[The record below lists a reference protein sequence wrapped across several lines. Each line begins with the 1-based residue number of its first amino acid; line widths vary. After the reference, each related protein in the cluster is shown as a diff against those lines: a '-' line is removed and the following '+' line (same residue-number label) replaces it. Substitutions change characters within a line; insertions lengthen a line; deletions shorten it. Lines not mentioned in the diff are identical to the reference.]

1 MSIIIMMFLF
11 KVLCFVFVGG
21 IFYVIDDLLGTALR
35 AVWHNA
41 THKEKLPV
49 GVKQG
54 FIEGKLTS
62 ERFWP
67 TIIVA
72 AIGFLLLKDYF
83 AVTLIGKIGI
93 YLVALFGTTLGFI
106 AGPWF
111 RRIYGKKDKA
121 LDVIDKL
128 EKGEIDLTE
137 GAKELANKVTSSASG
152 MAASATH
159 AVSGAFSDAIG
170 EAKKHIHLP
179 ESEKQK
185 AASTAEAAAPAETPV
200 ELTEEEKVEKAR
212 CELRNILDY
221 KDDK

>member
-11 KVLCFVFVGG
+11 KVSCFMLVGG
-21 IFYVIDDLLGTALR
+21 IFYVIDDLLGTAVR
-35 AVWHNA
+35 AAWHNV

-67 TIIVA
+67 IIIVA
-72 AIGFLLLKDYF
+72 TIGFLPLKGYF
-83 AVTLIGKIGI
+83 AVTFAGKVGI
-93 YLVALFGTTLGFI
+93 YLVAVLGTTLGFI

-121 LDVIDKL
+121 LDVIDRF

-137 GAKELANKVTSSASG
+137 GAKELANKVSSSASG
-152 MAASATH
+152 IAASATQ
-159 AVSGAFSDAIG
+159 AVSEAFSDAIG

-179 ESEKQK
+179 ESEKQE
-185 AASTAEAAAPAETPV
+185 AASAAEAAVPAETPV
-200 ELTEEEKVEKAR
+200 ELTEEEKAEKAHR
-212 CELRNILDY
+212 ELRNILDY
-221 KDDK
+221 RDDK